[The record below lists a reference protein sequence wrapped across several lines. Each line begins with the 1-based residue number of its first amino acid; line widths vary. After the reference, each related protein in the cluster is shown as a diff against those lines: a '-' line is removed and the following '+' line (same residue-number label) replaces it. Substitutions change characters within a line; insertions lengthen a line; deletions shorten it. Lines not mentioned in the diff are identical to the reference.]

1 MTMQIWTVVVA
12 AGRST
17 RFGGPK
23 LLQPLGTADERVID
37 HSVRTAVAVSDGV
50 VLVTDTAEIA
60 AGQPVDTV
68 VPGGDTR
75 SASVRA
81 GLAAVPDDATVVLVH
96 DAARPAASEALFGRV
111 IGAMSD
117 SEVDGVVPALAVADT
132 IKHLDA
138 SGLVRA
144 TLDRA
149 GLVAVQ
155 TPQGFRR
162 STLIAAHSLGGEATD
177 DAALIEQH
185 GGTVISV
192 VGEPENFKITTPLD
206 LVLMRATLA
215 ADTSEIAP

>member
-1 MTMQIWTVVVA
+1 MTMRIWTIVVA
-12 AGRST
+12 AGRSS

-23 LLQPLGTADERVID
+23 LLEPLGGAGRRVVD
-37 HSVRTAVAVSDGV
+37 HAVRTAVEVSDGV
-50 VLVTDTAEIA
+50 VLVTDDADIA
-60 AGQPVDTV
+60 AGQPVDAV

-81 GLAAVPDDATVVLVH
+81 GLASVPDEAIVVLVH
-96 DAARPAASEALFGRV
+96 DAARPAASQALFDRV
-111 IGAMSD
+111 IGTLSD
-117 SEVDGVVPALAVADT
+117 DEVHGVVPVLPVADT
-132 IKHLDA
+132 IKRVDA
-138 SGLVRA
+138 DALVRA
-144 TLDRA
+144 TLDRE

-177 DAALIEQH
+177 DAALIEQS

-206 LVLMRATLA
+206 LMLMRALWATRTPGV
-215 ADTSEIAP
+215 DS

>member
-1 MTMQIWTVVVA
+1 MQIWTVVVA

-17 RFGGPK
+17 RFGVPK
-23 LLQPLGTADERVID
+23 LLEPLGAAGERVID
-37 HSVRTAVAVSDGV
+37 HSVRAAVAASDGV
-50 VLVTDTAEIA
+50 VLVTDRAEIA
-60 AGQPVDTV
+60 SGQPVDAV
-68 VPGGDTR
+68 VAGGDTR
-75 SASVRA
+75 STSVRA

-96 DAARPAASEALFGRV
+96 DAARPAASEALFDRV
-111 IGAMSD
+111 IGALSD
-117 SEVDGVVPALAVADT
+117 IEVDGVVPALAVADT

-138 SGLVRA
+138 SGLVRV

-162 STLIAAHSLGGEATD
+162 STLMAAHSLGGEATD

-192 VGEPENFKITTPLD
+192 LGEPENFKITTPLD

-215 ADTSEIAP
+215 ADSSETGP